1 MKHTQEEIIN
11 ALKVIKD
18 TCEEQQEFDPCKR
31 CPLSKNG
38 ACILQEQPPQEW
50 KIRTSPPEW
59 KAFD

>member
-11 ALKVIKD
+11 ALKVIQD
-18 TCEEQQEFDPCKR
+18 ICIERQETYPCEH

-38 ACILQEQPPQEW
+38 DCVVQAQNPEKW

-59 KAFD
+59 TAFE